1 MDWEKLNDSER
12 EMVLVATN
20 TEEIY
25 TLYLAAC
32 HACANDAIRGK
43 LTEGKAVK
51 HFLSVVRR
59 AIEWECGDGVKYY
72 DVLPLASRK
81 RVAAYLY
88 ESEKDDM
95 IADMMG
101 QTVTYRQKY
110 VFVNFRHIKAP
121 GVWTFA
127 PGERAK
133 FVARGDHA

>member
-1 MDWEKLNDSER
+1 MDWEKLNDSEK
-12 EMVLVATN
+12 EIVLVANN

-25 TLYLAAC
+25 PLYLHAC
-32 HACANDAIRGK
+32 HACANVAIKGI
-43 LTEGKAVK
+43 LTEEMATKY
-51 HFLSVVRR
+51 FLPVVRR
-59 AIEWECGDGVKYY
+59 AIEWECGDGAKYY
-72 DVLPLASRK
+72 DVLTPLARK

-110 VFVNFRHIKAP
+110 IFVNFRHIKAP
-121 GVWTFA
+121 GLWTFA
-127 PGERAK
+127 PGKRAK